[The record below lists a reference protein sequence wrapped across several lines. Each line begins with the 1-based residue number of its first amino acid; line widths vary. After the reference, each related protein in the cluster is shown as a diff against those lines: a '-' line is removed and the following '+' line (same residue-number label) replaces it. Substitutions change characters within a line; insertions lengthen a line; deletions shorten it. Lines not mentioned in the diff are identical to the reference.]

1 MHRHI
6 NQVWPSDWQGEHFF
20 SAPENWWLLER
31 GNLTPK
37 IGGPGID
44 EVEMT
49 TWIREKMWKSYR
61 VGHFNKA
68 RRGSF
73 SSSSALWSCFKSNNV
88 FSVIHLR
95 SSLNGSKI
103 SALIRLPTIWSQQ
116 RHNGTKGRSIEIRS
130 QFAST
135 PWFGSFQNQVTKTFF
150 SILYQIRFNENGCLN
165 SKIQS
170 VLPTSSTCSKI

>member
-1 MHRHI
+1 M
-6 NQVWPSDWQGEHFF
+6 
-20 SAPENWWLLER
+20 
-31 GNLTPK
+31 
-37 IGGPGID
+37 
-44 EVEMT
+44 
-49 TWIREKMWKSYR
+49 
-61 VGHFNKA
+61 
-68 RRGSF
+68 
-73 SSSSALWSCFKSNNV
+73 

-103 SALIRLPTIWSQQ
+103 FALIRLPTIWSQQ

-135 PWFGSFQNQVTKTFF
+135 SWFGSFQNQVTKTFF

-170 VLPTSSTCSKI
+170 VLPTSSTSSRIQLHMSLHVTAPLLWTFIKIKLVFARVKADIVQQKMKWPTDKETKYQLHFHFNKMKQINLKHRFYLEL

>member
-1 MHRHI
+1 MDR
-6 NQVWPSDWQGEHFF
+6 
-20 SAPENWWLLER
+20 
-31 GNLTPK
+31 
-37 IGGPGID
+37 GID
-44 EVEMT
+44 EVEMI
-49 TWIREKMWKSYR
+49 TWIQEKMWKSYR

-103 SALIRLPTIWSQQ
+103 FALIRLPTIWSQQ

-150 SILYQIRFNENGCLN
+150 ILYQTRFHVWTLKSNLCCQPVQHVRGHNFTCLCMWQRRCYKHL
-165 SKIQS
+165 SK
-170 VLPTSSTCSKI
+170 

>member
-1 MHRHI
+1 
-6 NQVWPSDWQGEHFF
+6 
-20 SAPENWWLLER
+20 
-31 GNLTPK
+31 
-37 IGGPGID
+37 
-44 EVEMT
+44 MT
-49 TWIREKMWKSYR
+49 TWTREKMWKSYR
-61 VGHFNKA
+61 VGHLNKA

-103 SALIRLPTIWSQQ
+103 FALIRLPTIWSQQ

-135 PWFGSFQNQVTKTFF
+135 PWFGSFQNQATKTFF
-150 SILYQIRFNENGCLN
+150 NILRQTRFNENG

-170 VLPTSSTCSKI
+170 VLPTSSTCSRTQLHMSLHVTAPLL

>member
-1 MHRHI
+1 MTFKT
-6 NQVWPSDWQGEHFF
+6 GEFD
-20 SAPENWWLLER
+20 
-31 GNLTPK
+31 T
-37 IGGPGID
+37 ID

-49 TWIREKMWKSYR
+49 TWIQEKMWKSYR
-61 VGHFNKA
+61 VGHLNKA

-130 QFAST
+130 QFVST
-135 PWFGSFQNQVTKTFF
+135 PWFGSFQIRSQRSFSVFCFKCDKTLLGILDRWPGETAGTSVTQPRCR
-150 SILYQIRFNENGCLN
+150 SR
-165 SKIQS
+165 S
-170 VLPTSSTCSKI
+170 VMRRLMTCTTTLKF